1 MSNIY
6 IQEPPTK
13 GKVSEQENFY
23 FILFEIVLFDCVI
36 RIIGYTKFCL
46 KLN

>member
-13 GKVSEQENFY
+13 GKVSSKFNFVR
-23 FILFEIVLFDCVI
+23 FEIIGIDCVI
-36 RIIGYTKFCL
+36 
-46 KLN
+46 KLSYF